1 MPLPAL
7 TDSMLDTAGV
17 IGRVDLVGRGASAWV
32 GELTRGVGVPP
43 VVPWAAVGWGAAAV
57 GVFGIGMGRSWA
69 REVNMIPAAGS
80 LTSNAPPE
88 VTVDGWLGMV

>member
-7 TDSMLDTAGV
+7 TDSMVDSAGL
-17 IGRVDLVGRGASAWV
+17 IGRVDLVGRGGAAWV

-88 VTVDGWLGMV
+88 VTVEGWLGMV